1 MDDIPGMYPHIVN
14 SKFSQKSPPNPNLA
28 ATAAI
33 ENKIRLCNEL
43 QTIVMTNPTVE
54 TGFP

>member
-28 ATAAI
+28 ATAAV